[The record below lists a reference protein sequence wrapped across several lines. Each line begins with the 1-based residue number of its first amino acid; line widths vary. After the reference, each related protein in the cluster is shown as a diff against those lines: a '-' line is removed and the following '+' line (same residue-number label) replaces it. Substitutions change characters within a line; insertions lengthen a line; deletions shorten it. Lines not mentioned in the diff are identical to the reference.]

1 MATETDTTHIDD
13 DDDADPRAS
22 PFPPSHLAAPRYVA
36 VAAAITA
43 PPRRRTCFHARRA
56 PWEMRAQGQS
66 CCVSRERCHVAILNS
81 SRDHRRGFVRRVAAR
96 KLKFH
101 VKRILARGRRA
112 EKPPLARAL
121 HRPTPRTS
129 RCDAVMNRDERQRF
143 DTTPLRRNSS
153 RSARHTTRR
162 GCDGEPPNAPRSPRA
177 WHVSQPRVRT
187 MMVSNVSYVVLM
199 AFGVRV
205 RHSASRRHRVTRRAR
220 RRGGPRRLRSR
231 SLPWPR
237 SRP

>member
-43 PPRRRTCFHARRA
+43 PPRRRTCFHARSA

-101 VKRILARGRRA
+101 VKRILLNV
-112 EKPPLARAL
+112 EKAAIFWYIIWLMANPFFN
-121 HRPTPRTS
+121 
-129 RCDAVMNRDERQRF
+129 RCW
-143 DTTPLRRNSS
+143 LRRFGKGK
-153 RSARHTTRR
+153 HFVFLVP
-162 GCDGEPPNAPRSPRA
+162 D
-177 WHVSQPRVRT
+177 
-187 MMVSNVSYVVLM
+187 
-199 AFGVRV
+199 AFYF
-205 RHSASRRHRVTRRAR
+205 
-220 RRGGPRRLRSR
+220 
-231 SLPWPR
+231 
-237 SRP
+237 